1 MITKQKLSS
10 EIIEIVP
17 TIMRTIRS
25 EMREVALPE
34 LTIAQF
40 RILMRLDH
48 GCHSNKQLAE
58 WVGISTA
65 AMSRT
70 IEVLVVKGY
79 VQRKVAANDRREV
92 ILALTAQGKKKYEA
106 IKEMAKLKLTPR
118 LDELSG
124 AELKKVHDAL
134 LILMEV
140 FSAKK

>member
-1 MITKQKLSS
+1 MNIKKVSS
-10 EIIEIVP
+10 EIIEVIP
-17 TIMRTIRS
+17 TVMRTIRS
-25 EMREVALPE
+25 EMRGVALPE
-34 LTIAQF
+34 MTIAQF

-48 GCHSNKQLAE
+48 GSHTNKQLAE

-79 VQRKVAANDRREV
+79 VQRKAAENDRREV

-118 LDELSG
+118 LEELNST
-124 AELKKVHDAL
+124 ELKKVHDAL

-140 FSAKK
+140 FGAKQ

>member
-1 MITKQKLSS
+1 MNAKKVSS
-10 EIIEIVP
+10 EIIEVIP
-17 TIMRTIRS
+17 TVMRTIRS
-25 EMREVALPE
+25 EMRKVALPE

-48 GCHSNKQLAE
+48 GCQSNKQLAE

-79 VQRKVAANDRREV
+79 VQRKAAESDRREV

-106 IKEMAKLKLTPR
+106 IKEMAKLTLTPR
-118 LDELSG
+118 LDELNS

-140 FSAKK
+140 FGAKQ